1 MDFLKNTSLFSP
13 GHTIAEALL
22 NKVEYAFELLPLL
35 KDEITELGKGL
46 PAELFERAG
55 ENIWIARSAKVA
67 GSADITGPCI
77 IDEGAEIRHCAFIRG
92 SALIGKG
99 CVVGN
104 STELKN
110 TLLFDGVQVPHYNY
124 VGDSV
129 LGYRSHVGAGA
140 ITSNVKSDK
149 TSVKIRSDEETV
161 ETGMKKL
168 GAILGDL
175 VEIGCGSV
183 LCPGTVIGSGST
195 VYPLSMVRGYVPA
208 GSIYKKAG
216 EVINKR

>member
-1 MDFLKNTSLFSP
+1 M
-13 GHTIAEALL
+13 
-22 NKVEYAFELLPLL
+22 
-35 KDEITELGKGL
+35 
-46 PAELFERAG
+46 
-55 ENIWIARSAKVA
+55 
-67 GSADITGPCI
+67 
-77 IDEGAEIRHCAFIRG
+77 
-92 SALIGKG
+92 
-99 CVVGN
+99 
-104 STELKN
+104 
-110 TLLFDGVQVPHYNY
+110 
-124 VGDSV
+124 
-129 LGYRSHVGAGA
+129 GAGA